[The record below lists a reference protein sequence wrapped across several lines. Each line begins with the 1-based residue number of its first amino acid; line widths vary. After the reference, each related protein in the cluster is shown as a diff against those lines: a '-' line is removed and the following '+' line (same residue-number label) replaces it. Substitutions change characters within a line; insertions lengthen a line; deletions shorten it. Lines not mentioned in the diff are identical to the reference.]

1 MNLAELQGA
10 YRSFLLDGRAA
21 AIAPAIVEDAF
32 DAEERLRIYRNN
44 FLIGLGEALK
54 TNFPVTRQL
63 LGEDF
68 FAQAACAFILR
79 APPEKPCLFE
89 YGAGFADY
97 LAGLA
102 ELATLPYVPEM
113 ARFEFARIEAYHAPV
128 EALLSDV
135 EMARIPP
142 QSLADLPIRLGQ
154 HVRLL
159 SLKYPVVELWQAH
172 QAPEPDVGGIDMTP
186 RPHALL
192 VCRPQRTLVVQR
204 LESDAV
210 LFLGAARQRITLALA
225 AEACG
230 PDMDADRLGQVIG
243 LALQHRLL
251 VSPRQSGFPQD

>member
-10 YRSFLLDGRAA
+10 YRTFLLDGSTT

-54 TNFPVTRQL
+54 ANFPVTLQL

-68 FAQAACAFILR
+68 FAQAARTFILR
-79 APPEKPCLFE
+79 APPERPCLFE

-102 ELATLPYVPEM
+102 ELTSLPYVPEM
-113 ARFEFARIEAYHAPV
+113 ARFEFARIEAFNAPV

-135 EMARIPP
+135 EMARVPP
-142 QSLADLPIRLGQ
+142 QALADLPIRLAR
-154 HVRLL
+154 HARLL
-159 SLKYPVVELWQAH
+159 SLMYPIVDLWQAH
-172 QAPEPDVGGIDMTP
+172 QAPQPDLGGIDMTP

-192 VCRPQRTLVVQR
+192 VCRPQRMLVVQA

-210 LFLGAARQRITLALA
+210 LFLNAARERTTLSLA

-230 PDMDADRLGQVIG
+230 PGMDADRLGRVIG
-243 LALQHRLL
+243 TALQHRLL
-251 VSPRQSGFPQD
+251 VSPR

>member
-10 YRSFLLDGRAA
+10 YRTFLLDGSTT

-54 TNFPVTRQL
+54 ANFPVTLQL

-68 FAQAACAFILR
+68 FAQAARTFILR
-79 APPEKPCLFE
+79 APPERPCLFE

-102 ELATLPYVPEM
+102 ELTSLPYVPEM
-113 ARFEFARIEAYHAPV
+113 ARFEFARIEAFNAPV

-135 EMARIPP
+135 EMARVPP
-142 QSLADLPIRLGQ
+142 QALADLPIRLAR
-154 HVRLL
+154 HARLL
-159 SLKYPVVELWQAH
+159 SLMYPIVDLWQAH
-172 QAPEPDVGGIDMTP
+172 QAPQPDLGGIDMTP

-192 VCRPQRTLVVQR
+192 VCRPQRMLVVQA

-210 LFLGAARQRITLALA
+210 LFLNAARERTTLSLA

-230 PDMDADRLGQVIG
+230 PGMDADRLGRVIG
-243 LALQHRLL
+243 TVLQHRLL
-251 VSPRQSGFPQD
+251 VSPR

>member
-1 MNLAELQGA
+1 MNLAQLQGA
-10 YRSFLLDGRAA
+10 YRSFLLDGSAA

-54 TNFPVTRQL
+54 ANFPVTLQL

-68 FAQAACAFILR
+68 FAQAARTFILR
-79 APPEKPCLFE
+79 APPAKPCLFE

-102 ELATLPYVPEM
+102 ELAALPYVPEV

-142 QSLADLPIRLGQ
+142 QALADLPIRLAR
-154 HVRLL
+154 HVRLV
-159 SLKYPVVELWQAH
+159 SVRYPVVELWQAH
-172 QAPEPDVGGIDMTP
+172 QAPQPDLGGIDMAP
-186 RPHALL
+186 QPHALL
-192 VCRPQRTLVVQR
+192 VCRPQRTLAVQV
-204 LESDAV
+204 LDSDAV
-210 LFLGAARQRITLALA
+210 LFLNAARERITLALA

-243 LALQHRLL
+243 MALQHRLL
-251 VSPRQSGFPQD
+251 VNPR